1 MVKRLTRIVQGEE
14 GMTRRDF
21 LYSSSAAAGAALL
34 SQTSASTG
42 SANVKPIDAK
52 AFHASRKFADL
63 SISRV
68 AYVERGRGLAAL
80 FVHGYPLN
88 GFQWRG
94 ALDRLQAHRRCIAP
108 DVMGLG
114 YTQTPEGQT
123 ISPATQAQ
131 MLALLL
137 DSLHIDSVDLVAND
151 SGGLVSQVFVAKY
164 PHRVRTLLLTNCD
177 VDQTS
182 PPPPFLPFIELA
194 KKGTLVDRFI
204 VSQLNDKQLARS
216 PKGLGAAYTYPD
228 RLTDETIETYFRPIV
243 ETPLKKTQM
252 QEYTISLGINPLI
265 AIREDLRRWKGP
277 ARIVWGLKDPIFPVE
292 SAEWLDKT
300 LPGSRGVRKLEE
312 ANLFFPEEMP
322 DVIAEEALALW
333 GISPWQPKQS
343 TSPNPAA

>member
-1 MVKRLTRIVQGEE
+1 MQGEDH
-14 GMTRRDF
+14 MTRRDF
-21 LYSSSAAAGAALL
+21 LYGSSAAAAAFLPI
-34 SQTSASTG
+34 TSANARP
-42 SANVKPIDAK
+42 ANTKPLDAK
-52 AFHASRKFADL
+52 TFDASRKFANL
-63 SISRV
+63 PISNV

-94 ALDRLQAHRRCIAP
+94 ALDRLQTHRRCIAP

-123 ISPATQAQ
+123 ISPATQAE
-131 MLALLL
+131 MLAQLL

-177 VDQTS
+177 VDQNS
-182 PPPPFLPFIELA
+182 PPPLFLPLIDLA

-216 PKGLGAAYTYPD
+216 PKGLGGAYTYPD

-243 ETPLKKTQM
+243 ESLQKKAQM
-252 QEYTISLGINPLI
+252 QEYTISLGVNPLI
-265 AIREDLRRWKGP
+265 AIREDLRQWKGP

-292 SAEWLDKT
+292 SADWLDRN

-333 GISPWQPKQS
+333 GISPWTPKRS
-343 TSPNPAA
+343 TSPRQS